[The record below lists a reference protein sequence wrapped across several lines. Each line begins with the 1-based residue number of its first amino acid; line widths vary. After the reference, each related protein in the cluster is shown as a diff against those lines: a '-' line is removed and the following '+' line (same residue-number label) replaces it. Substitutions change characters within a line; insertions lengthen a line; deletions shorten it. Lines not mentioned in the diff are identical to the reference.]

1 MTTATPDHDQRQ
13 HVIQAC
19 YDHDVKFIRL
29 WFTDILGV
37 LKSMAITIEELEHAL
52 DDGVTFDGA
61 SIEGFARVDEADMVA
76 VPDPSTFQL
85 LPWRPSER
93 AVARMLCDVRVP
105 GGEPFEGDPRWVL
118 KRTLARAAEQGLTF
132 YVSPEIEFFYFRDAS
147 GTEPLDRGGY
157 FDLTP
162 LDSGSDLRR
171 ETVLTL
177 EEMGIGVALSHHE
190 AAPSQHEIDLR
201 YMDALT
207 MADAIM
213 TYRLVVK
220 EVAMRH
226 GVYATFMPK
235 PQSGVNGSG
244 MHLQLSLFR
253 GEENAF
259 AVREGAAGAD
269 DRGGDALGLTPLARS
284 FMAGLLAHAG
294 EAMLVTNQWVNSY
307 RRLVPGFEAP
317 THATWS
323 TSNHADLL
331 RVPRHKPGDAVAARI
346 EYRVPDPACNPYLA
360 FAALLA
366 AGLDGLERESVLPEP
381 LDRDVRELDADALAA
396 RAITPLPASLG
407 EAITAF
413 AGSELLR
420 ETLGTHVFES
430 LVANKRHEW
439 DEYRSQVSAFEL
451 DRYLGVL

>member
-1 MTTATPDHDQRQ
+1 MTSSGQTDVDQRQ

-37 LKSMAITIEELEHAL
+37 LKSVAITIEELEHAL
-52 DDGVTFDGA
+52 DDGITFDGA
-61 SIEGFARVDEADMVA
+61 SIEGFARLDEADMVA

-85 LPWRPSER
+85 LPWRPRER
-93 AVARMLCDVRVP
+93 AVARMFCDIRAP
-105 GGEPFEGDPRWVL
+105 GGESFEGDPRWVL
-118 KRTLARAAEQGLTF
+118 KHTLAGAAEQGLTF
-132 YVSPEIEFFYFRDAS
+132 YVSPEIEFFYFRDQE
-147 GTEPLDRGGY
+147 GTEPLDGGGY

-201 YMDALT
+201 YTDALT
-207 MADAIM
+207 MADSIM

-226 GVYATFMPK
+226 GAYATFMPK
-235 PQSGVNGSG
+235 PRSDMNGSG

-253 GEENAF
+253 GEDNAF
-259 AVREGAAGAD
+259 ADGSD
-269 DRGGDALGLTPLARS
+269 PLGLSSDARH
-284 FMAGLLAHAG
+284 FMAGLLRHAPDL
-294 EAMLVTNQWVNSY
+294 MLVTNQWANSY
-307 RRLVPGFEAP
+307 RRIVPGFEAP

-323 TSNHADLL
+323 TTNHADLL

-346 EYRVPDPACNPYLA
+346 EYRVPDAACNPYLA
-360 FAALLA
+360 FAGILA
-366 AGLDGLERESVLPEP
+366 AGLDGVAAELPLAEPLERHVG
-381 LDRDVRELDADALAA
+381 ELSEDEIEQRGIA
-396 RAITPLPASLG
+396 PLPSSLG
-407 EAITAF
+407 EAIVAF
-413 AGSELLR
+413 DGSALLASAV
-420 ETLGTHVFES
+420 GTHVRDS

-439 DEYRSQVSAFEL
+439 DEHRRQVSEFEL
-451 DRYLGVL
+451 RRYLSVL